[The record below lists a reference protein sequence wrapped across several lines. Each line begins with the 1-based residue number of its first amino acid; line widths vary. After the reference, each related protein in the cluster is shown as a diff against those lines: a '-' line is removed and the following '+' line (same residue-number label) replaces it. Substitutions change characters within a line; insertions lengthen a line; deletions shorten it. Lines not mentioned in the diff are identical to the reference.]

1 MRKLLVVAFTVVAAA
16 ASVVGQKIAITNAKV
31 YPVSSAPIDNGTVLI
46 RDGVI
51 VAVGANVTIPA
62 NATRIDATGKIVTPG
77 LIHATTELGLIEIEQ
92 VRSSNDA
99 TAKGENNVAA
109 SFRVWEGLNPAS
121 AVFAPTRNEGVTS
134 AAILPQ
140 GGLISGQAA
149 VINLGSTTGLDIIY
163 RAPVAMIAQLDDPV
177 SAGTTARG
185 ELIGKLRALLDD
197 VKFYTQHR
205 ADYERAATRTLRAR
219 REDLEALIP
228 VVEGRMLLIIDANR
242 KDEIDS
248 ALNLARDYHLKVA
261 ISGGAEAWM
270 IAGRLAGDHVPV
282 LVGAMN
288 NIPLSFATLNQRQ
301 ENAGL
306 LRRAGVTVILVTN
319 GDGGDE
325 RFNARNIKYE
335 AGNAV
340 AYGMTHDDALQA
352 ITLAPA
358 ELFGISDRIGSLQAG
373 RDANLVVWSGDPFEF
388 STQVEHVFIRGVEMK
403 EPSRQDMLID
413 RYKPKR

>member
-16 ASVVGQKIAITNAKV
+16 ASVVGQTVAITNAKV